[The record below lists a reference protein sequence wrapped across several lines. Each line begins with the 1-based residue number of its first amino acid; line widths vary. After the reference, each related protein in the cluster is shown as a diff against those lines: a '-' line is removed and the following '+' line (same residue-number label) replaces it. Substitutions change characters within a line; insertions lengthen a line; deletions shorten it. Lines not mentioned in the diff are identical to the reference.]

1 MQDECRT
8 MEQLKEESNRC
19 SSLLQDKETVIHQL
33 QEEVMQ
39 LKNECKS
46 KSETIEQ
53 LKEKELESKDKES
66 LLQDITASN
75 ALIAEL
81 NETNLSL
88 QHEIDQLQEDKRKCE
103 QQLES
108 QKSAQ
113 ELYGKQIDSLSSQLQ
128 SKEKEISTKS
138 REIADMRN
146 SLNSIQSQLEKE
158 QKEHAQQILQLEK
171 RRDELISELKAASSG
186 TEDMDDMIALEAE
199 IRHKEEEIIELRKN
213 LQLREKEK
221 EESKSLIEQ
230 LRETC
235 RLAEEHEKEISEQ
248 LTRYELAE
256 SNDVNREESIRV
268 LSHRVSELESQLQ
281 EISVREDHTKKQLDE
296 KVIVEES
303 LRKELAELSDSLTNT
318 SSMNEKWKELEKSHN
333 REIDSLKSS
342 LQDSNSTIESL
353 KSSLQE
359 SNSTIDS
366 LKSSLQ
372 ESNSTIDSLKSSLQE
387 SNSTIESLKSSLQ
400 ESNSTIDSLKSSLQD
415 SNSTIDSLK
424 SSLQDSNSTIDS
436 LKSSESSL
444 RKENN
449 SLRLSLQSA
458 QQNCSNFQMEYD
470 KLRQT
475 INNTLEADSELQDP
489 SKSNYSLSIPL
500 EQVFSDRSNE
510 VIASLQQ
517 ENQEL
522 NKRVVSLIISRET
535 ARKSVQLLES
545 RITFL
550 QNDLS
555 YREKE
560 NATLAK
566 YLEEKNKLVGQL
578 RGQLTAQGIM

>member
-46 KSETIEQ
+46 KSQTIEQ

-88 QHEIDQLQEDKRKCE
+88 QHKIDQLQEDKRKCE

-138 REIADMRN
+138 NEIAEMRN

-158 QKEHAQQILQLEK
+158 QKEHAEQILQLEK

-221 EESKSLIEQ
+221 EENSHLNGSL
-230 LRETC
+230 
-235 RLAEEHEKEISEQ
+235 
-248 LTRYELAE
+248 
-256 SNDVNREESIRV
+256 
-268 LSHRVSELESQLQ
+268 
-281 EISVREDHTKKQLDE
+281 
-296 KVIVEES
+296 
-303 LRKELAELSDSLTNT
+303 
-318 SSMNEKWKELEKSHN
+318 
-333 REIDSLKSS
+333 
-342 LQDSNSTIESL
+342 
-353 KSSLQE
+353 
-359 SNSTIDS
+359 
-366 LKSSLQ
+366 
-372 ESNSTIDSLKSSLQE
+372 
-387 SNSTIESLKSSLQ
+387 
-400 ESNSTIDSLKSSLQD
+400 
-415 SNSTIDSLK
+415 
-424 SSLQDSNSTIDS
+424 
-436 LKSSESSL
+436 
-444 RKENN
+444 
-449 SLRLSLQSA
+449 
-458 QQNCSNFQMEYD
+458 
-470 KLRQT
+470 
-475 INNTLEADSELQDP
+475 
-489 SKSNYSLSIPL
+489 
-500 EQVFSDRSNE
+500 
-510 VIASLQQ
+510 
-517 ENQEL
+517 
-522 NKRVVSLIISRET
+522 
-535 ARKSVQLLES
+535 
-545 RITFL
+545 
-550 QNDLS
+550 DLS
-555 YREKE
+555 
-560 NATLAK
+560 
-566 YLEEKNKLVGQL
+566 
-578 RGQLTAQGIM
+578 

>member
-1 MQDECRT
+1 M
-8 MEQLKEESNRC
+8 
-19 SSLLQDKETVIHQL
+19 
-33 QEEVMQ
+33 
-39 LKNECKS
+39 
-46 KSETIEQ
+46 
-53 LKEKELESKDKES
+53 
-66 LLQDITASN
+66 
-75 ALIAEL
+75 
-81 NETNLSL
+81 
-88 QHEIDQLQEDKRKCE
+88 
-103 QQLES
+103 
-108 QKSAQ
+108 
-113 ELYGKQIDSLSSQLQ
+113 
-128 SKEKEISTKS
+128 
-138 REIADMRN
+138 
-146 SLNSIQSQLEKE
+146 
-158 QKEHAQQILQLEK
+158 
-171 RRDELISELKAASSG
+171 
-186 TEDMDDMIALEAE
+186 
-199 IRHKEEEIIELRKN
+199 
-213 LQLREKEK
+213 
-221 EESKSLIEQ
+221 
-230 LRETC
+230 
-235 RLAEEHEKEISEQ
+235 
-248 LTRYELAE
+248 
-256 SNDVNREESIRV
+256 
-268 LSHRVSELESQLQ
+268 
-281 EISVREDHTKKQLDE
+281 
-296 KVIVEES
+296 
-303 LRKELAELSDSLTNT
+303 
-318 SSMNEKWKELEKSHN
+318 
-333 REIDSLKSS
+333 
-342 LQDSNSTIESL
+342 
-353 KSSLQE
+353 
-359 SNSTIDS
+359 
-366 LKSSLQ
+366 
-372 ESNSTIDSLKSSLQE
+372 
-387 SNSTIESLKSSLQ
+387 
-400 ESNSTIDSLKSSLQD
+400 
-415 SNSTIDSLK
+415 K

-458 QQNCSNFQMEYD
+458 QQNCTNFQMEYD

>member
-46 KSETIEQ
+46 KSQTIEQ

-221 EESKSLIEQ
+221 EESESLIEQ

-256 SNDVNREESIRV
+256 NNDANREESIRV

-342 LQDSNSTIESL
+342 LQE
-353 KSSLQE
+353 
-359 SNSTIDS
+359 
-366 LKSSLQ
+366 
-372 ESNSTIDSLKSSLQE
+372 
-387 SNSTIESLKSSLQ
+387 
-400 ESNSTIDSLKSSLQD
+400 

-458 QQNCSNFQMEYD
+458 QQNCTNFQMEYD